1 MVGKEGLVMKAKKKE
16 KNKSLSLGFY
26 FGFFVLLIIVIS
38 LIFKMFDVARKSKF
52 DGNNRFTVA
61 IMYKDSSD
69 IVSISPREGTLTRL
83 SVEGA
88 TNPKTLRNLSIP
100 IDSYIKAQSQF
111 SQSPKL
117 IFAKMLINKKNLE
130 TDLNV
135 LDLLKL
141 SIRSLGIDEQRIRE
155 ESSSMKKA
163 EPLLVL
169 ISGLFTDETIS
180 TEKIN
185 IQITNAT
192 QVSGLGNKIAKYLT
206 NMGGSVVLVSSSKE
220 IEGESKIIY
229 KGKSYTVRKISQIM
243 DLPLE
248 KKEMNSI
255 TDIIIIIGRD
265 KEEF

>member
-1 MVGKEGLVMKAKKKE
+1 MRTKKKE
-16 KNKSLSLGFY
+16 KSKNLNLAFY
-26 FGFFVLLIIVIS
+26 FGFFVFLIITIS
-38 LIFKMFDVARKSKF
+38 LVFKIIDEVKKSKF

-69 IVSISPREGTLTRL
+69 VVSISPREGTLTRL

-88 TNPKTLRNLSIP
+88 TSPKTLRNLSIP

-117 IFAKMLINKKNLE
+117 IFAKMLINKKSLE

-141 SIRSLGIDEQRIRE
+141 SIRSLEIDERRIKE
-155 ESSSMKKA
+155 EYSSMKKA
-163 EPLLVL
+163 EATSAL
-169 ISGLFTDETIS
+169 ISSLFIDETIS
-180 TEKIN
+180 SEKIN

-192 QVSGLGNKIAKYLT
+192 QVYGLGNKIAKYLT

-229 KGKSYTVRKISQIM
+229 KGKSYTVRKIAQIM

-255 TDIIIIIGRD
+255 TDVIIIIGRD
-265 KEEF
+265 REEF